1 MSPTDEGGPS
11 PEPRRPP
18 EHLRRRIADTK
29 GFMPEHEG
37 EALFRAALDHA
48 GLGPIVEIGTY
59 CGKSTLYLAEAA
71 RRCGTKVVTVDH
83 HRGSEEHQPGWEYH
97 DPALVDPGSGRFDTL
112 RAFRE
117 AMTDSGLE
125 AHVVA
130 VLGTSMDLARLWGVP
145 AGMVF
150 IDGGHSAEAAQ
161 TDLREWSGHVARG
174 GVLAIH
180 DVFPD
185 PADGGRPPY
194 EIYRK
199 ASASGWFEEIA
210 EVGSLRLLRRCPL
223 A

>member
-1 MSPTDEGGPS
+1 LNTTGEGEES
-11 PEPRRPP
+11 SDSRRPP
-18 EHLRRRIADTK
+18 ERLRERIAATK

-48 GLGPIVEIGTY
+48 GLGPIVEVGTY

-97 DPALVDPGSGRFDTL
+97 DPELMDQVSGRFDTL
-112 RAFRE
+112 GAFRE
-117 AMTDSGLE
+117 AMTASGLE
-125 AHVVA
+125 AHIVA

-145 AGMVF
+145 AGLVF
-150 IDGGHSAEAAQ
+150 IDGGHSDEAAR
-161 TDLREWSGHVARG
+161 TDLREWSGHVAPG

-194 EIYRK
+194 DIYRK
-199 ASASGWFEEIA
+199 ALVSGAFEEIA
-210 EVGSLRLLRRCPL
+210 GEGSLRILRRRP
-223 A
+223 AA